1 MGGPPPEW
9 AGPYHRPPPGP
20 GCWGPHCHGPPP
32 AAAAW
37 GPPVMTWGP
46 PPEHGW
52 YEDSWDDAAGVAEPE
67 GKGKQRRVI
76 LASIWQIMLLIF
88 NSRKF
93 NLA

>member
-1 MGGPPPEW
+1 
-9 AGPYHRPPPGP
+9 
-20 GCWGPHCHGPPP
+20 
-32 AAAAW
+32 
-37 GPPVMTWGP
+37 MTWGP

-76 LASIWQIMLLIF
+76 LASIWQIMLLIL